1 MTGLLVWQV
10 EKTRRGERASA
21 RCGRAWCGVRAHIV
35 HVQRGWL
42 AHSMRVNQA
51 SHVGRIMNWSRV

>member
-10 EKTRRGERASA
+10 EKTRRGERA
-21 RCGRAWCGVRAHIV
+21 WCGVRAHVV